1 MSNRNIRVGLAGT
14 GFAGKFHLEN
24 YAEGVDVVGVTS
36 ARAESRDAF
45 AAAHEI
51 RAYPTVEA
59 MLEDIDVLDICTPPS
74 SHFDYM
80 MAAARAGRH
89 IVVEKP
95 LTGFFGDPAVTGKA
109 AMLEAVRE
117 QVRELR
123 EAVEKAGIAF
133 CYAENFVYAPSIQ
146 KEREIVEKTKA
157 QILRMVGEESH
168 NGSHSPVYGIW
179 SVQGGGSLLC
189 KGCHPLG
196 AILYLKRKE
205 GIARTGRPI
214 RPAAVSARTHTI
226 TKLEGFEDKGFLRT
240 SYKDTEDYAF
250 LHVVFEDGTI
260 ADVTASELVLGGIYD
275 YVEVFANNHRTRCRI
290 SPVNVV
296 DVYNPRH
303 EQLKDVYLVE
313 KISTNEG
320 WIPAS
325 PEEGWSLGY
334 GPELRDFV
342 KAIRGGGQPE
352 SGLELAIDIT
362 ETLYAGYLSAERE
375 GRETRVRGEN
385 G

>member
-1 MSNRNIRVGLAGT
+1 MSKRIRVGLAGT

-24 YAEGVDVVGVTS
+24 YGEGVEVVGVTS
-36 ARAESRDAF
+36 ARAESREAF
-45 AAAHEI
+45 AAEHGLK
-51 RAYPTVEA
+51 AYETVEA

-74 SHFDYM
+74 SHFEYM
-80 MAAARAGRH
+80 MMAVRAGKH

-95 LTGFFGDPAVTGKA
+95 LTGFFGDPAVTGKE
-109 AMLEAVRE
+109 AMLKAVLE
-117 QVRELR
+117 QVQELR
-123 EAVEKAGIAF
+123 EAVEKAGTVF
-133 CYAENFVYAPSIQ
+133 GYAENFVYAPSIQ

-179 SVQGGGSLLC
+179 SVQGGGSVLC

-226 TKLEGFEDKGFLRT
+226 TKLEAFEDKGFLRT
-240 SYKDTEDYAF
+240 SYKDTEDYGF
-250 LHVVFEDGTI
+250 LHVVFEDGTV

-275 YVEVFANNHRTRCRI
+275 FVEVFANNHRTRCRI

-342 KAIRGGGQPE
+342 KANRAGGRPE
-352 SGLELAIDIT
+352 SDLDLAIDIT
-362 ETLYAGYLSAERE
+362 VTLYAAYLSAERA
-375 GRETRVRGEN
+375 GAETRIPV
-385 G
+385 

>member
-1 MSNRNIRVGLAGT
+1 MSKRIRIGLAGT

-24 YAEGVDVVGVTS
+24 YGEGVEVVGVTS
-36 ARAESRDAF
+36 ARAESREAF
-45 AAAHEI
+45 ATEHGLK
-51 RAYPTVEA
+51 AYETVEA

-74 SHFDYM
+74 SHFQYM
-80 MAAARAGRH
+80 MMAVRAGKH

-95 LTGFFGDPAVTGKA
+95 LTGFFGDPAVTGKE
-109 AMLEAVRE
+109 AMLKAVLE
-117 QVRELR
+117 QVQELR
-123 EAVEKAGIAF
+123 EAVEKAGIVLG
-133 CYAENFVYAPSIQ
+133 YAENFVYAPSIQ

-157 QILRMVGEESH
+157 QILRLVGEESH

-226 TKLEGFEDKGFLRT
+226 TKLEGFQDKGFLRT
-240 SYKDTEDYAF
+240 SYKDTEDYGF
-250 LHVVFEDGTI
+250 LHVVFEDGTV

-275 YVEVFANNHRTRCRI
+275 FVEVFANNHRTRCRI

-342 KAIRGGGQPE
+342 KAIRAGGRPE
-352 SGLELAIDIT
+352 SDLDLAIDIT
-362 ETLYAGYLSAERE
+362 VTLYAAYLSAERA
-375 GRETRVRGEN
+375 GAETRIPA
-385 G
+385 